1 MKIGNTI
8 ISSVEFHGNMS
19 LVIFLAECPLRCPYC
34 HNAEILESEDN
45 TDIKELYEKIDIA
58 HDFIDAV
65 NISGGEPLVQT
76 DETIKILKYAK
87 EKGLKTKLDTSGIYP
102 KQLEKILNENIVD
115 YVALDVKAPFNKYK
129 EVINTNIGE
138 NVKKSMEIINKH
150 NVLLECRTTYV
161 PLLLNEE
168 DVINIAKSIKC
179 DIYTLQQFRNRIVL
193 DDNLKEV
200 ADPNPLELKELAL
213 KIKPLFNNTTVKL
226 KTAEFGE
233 QEI

>member
-1 MKIGNTI
+1 MKIGNVI

-45 TDIKELYEKIDIA
+45 AEIEEIYEKIDIA

-76 DETIKILKYAK
+76 EETIKILKYAK

-102 KQLEKILNENIVD
+102 KQLEKILKENIVD

-138 NVKKSMEIINKH
+138 NVKKSMNLVNKY
-150 NVLLECRTTYV
+150 NVFLECRTTYV
-161 PLLLNEE
+161 PILLNEE
-168 DVINIAKSIKC
+168 DVITIAKTINC
-179 DIYTLQQFRNRIVL
+179 DLYTLQQFRNRVVL
-193 DDNLKEV
+193 DGNLKDV

-213 KIKPLFNNTTVKL
+213 KVKPLLTGTTVKL